1 MSKKPPPVHPTE
13 IRTSISPSSVVE
25 LNTTSVLAN
34 YATEAG
40 NYTVTNELPSAPKGQ
55 AVNGQTDRE
64 ICCCFWLSKEKVLL
78 RGREFGKLAR
88 IRTIASSATTIEIYL
103 LITCSLT
110 SLAKPRVSGKPDL
123 REFDALDLMA
133 TIQNSDLATNNYLER
148 FTRKDP
154 ISSNDPFW
162 NRFLSFSF
170 TPPSNMLEQ
179 KALDE
184 RIEGLCRQLMVNN
197 LQSGNFGSL
206 LHVFLT
212 RASELLASAQTDNN
226 MFSWQ
231 TYNALFILRCLTKY
245 FVENL
250 KEEDLVRQFE
260 ARPKHTDGS
269 HHEDEHVNRMEVFMD
284 SLIEI
289 IVDVPV
295 RSLMQGR
302 YSIHS
307 PLLVKTLLQHFIDQQ
322 QAPPGLLGHSSGGS
336 LVIGLACMV
345 SQTVW
350 CKKISDEAPGRKQ
363 SNVNK
368 TKNLFAY
375 HEPLGISIASKAGL
389 WNMLT
394 LGLARPSPPL
404 LGDGGLSLEDTPL
417 ANLSLLLIL
426 VLANH
431 CTGEKNL
438 HNPYRQA
445 LFSFTNSLESGEAA
459 PTKASATFKLDF
471 SQLFHTL
478 CCAANSDQTTLL
490 LYLLVHRNHMVKNF
504 ILSRSDIELLVVR
517 ILKTLYHAPDSN
529 SHHIYMS
536 LIILLIL
543 SEDDL
548 FNKTIHES
556 MLKGVT
562 WYTER
567 SISEISLGG
576 LLVLVVIRTI
586 QYNMLK
592 MRFRNLHP
600 YVSQRLVSL
609 FETLSRKHARLA
621 EQIHQQPQ
629 SQVTVNIEGPEELSD
644 MVSSTI
650 VIIVMLLLYIYVCV
664 CAQDLTV
671 LEEVLRM
678 VLEILNS
685 CLSHQLS
692 HNPNLIY
699 TLLYKRNI
707 FEPFRT
713 HQAFQDIVNNIDA
726 VIQFFSRK
734 LDQNNSDLSVTEVL
748 ATIQQGALQWPRE
761 RLKKFPDLKFKYV
774 EEDQPEDFF
783 IPYVWSLVCRSSGLY
798 WNPTNIKLF
807 SADGGVITI

>member
-1 MSKKPPPVHPTE
+1 MGTALSQ
-13 IRTSISPSSVVE
+13 
-25 LNTTSVLAN
+25 NT
-34 YATEAG
+34 
-40 NYTVTNELPSAPKGQ
+40 
-55 AVNGQTDRE
+55 
-64 ICCCFWLSKEKVLL
+64 
-78 RGREFGKLAR
+78 
-88 IRTIASSATTIEIYL
+88 
-103 LITCSLT
+103 
-110 SLAKPRVSGKPDL
+110 
-123 REFDALDLMA
+123 
-133 TIQNSDLATNNYLER
+133 DLATNKYLER

-170 TPPSNMLEQ
+170 TPPSNVLEQ

-295 RSLMQGR
+295 RDFTYPLHLESVNTLLVLLSVQMFSQKPAAKSCIYRSLMQGR

-336 LVIGLACMV
+336 LAFLLNMTSVLANYAT
-345 SQTVW
+345 Q
-350 CKKISDEAPGRKQ
+350 A
-363 SNVNK
+363 
-368 TKNLFAY
+368 
-375 HEPLGISIASKAGL
+375 AGL

-490 LYLLVHRNHMVKNF
+490 LYLLVHRNHMVKNY

-592 MRFRNLHP
+592 MRDKYLHTNCLAALANMSGQFRNLHP

-644 MVSSTI
+644 M
-650 VIIVMLLLYIYVCV
+650 
-664 CAQDLTV
+664 AQDLTV

-734 LDQNNSDLSVTEVL
+734 LDQTNSDLSVTEVL
-748 ATIQQGALQWPRE
+748 ATIQQGALRWPRE

-807 SADGGVITI
+807 CADGGVITI

>member
-1 MSKKPPPVHPTE
+1 MGTALSQ
-13 IRTSISPSSVVE
+13 
-25 LNTTSVLAN
+25 NT
-34 YATEAG
+34 
-40 NYTVTNELPSAPKGQ
+40 
-55 AVNGQTDRE
+55 
-64 ICCCFWLSKEKVLL
+64 
-78 RGREFGKLAR
+78 
-88 IRTIASSATTIEIYL
+88 
-103 LITCSLT
+103 
-110 SLAKPRVSGKPDL
+110 
-123 REFDALDLMA
+123 
-133 TIQNSDLATNNYLER
+133 DLATNNYLER

-170 TPPSNMLEQ
+170 TPPSNVLEQ

-295 RSLMQGR
+295 RDFTYPLHLESVNTLIVLLSVQMFSQKPAAKSCIYRSLMQGR

-336 LVIGLACMV
+336 LVIGLACMYTSLIDTLLEHTRLFMFSFDDIWDSEFV
-345 SQTVW
+345 NNETEIELYTSESEILEQVEVEADIDNTSVNTND
-350 CKKISDEAPGRKQ
+350 SHQDEI
-363 SNVNK
+363 
-368 TKNLFAY
+368 NL
-375 HEPLGISIASKAGL
+375 EDQDNPPQPLHIYAEMPAGL

-404 LGDGGLSLEDTPL
+404 PGDGGLSLEDTPL

-490 LYLLVHRNHMVKNF
+490 LYLLVHRNHMVKNY

-644 MVSSTI
+644 M
-650 VIIVMLLLYIYVCV
+650 
-664 CAQDLTV
+664 AQDLTV

>member
-1 MSKKPPPVHPTE
+1 MGT
-13 IRTSISPSSVVE
+13 
-25 LNTTSVLAN
+25 
-34 YATEAG
+34 
-40 NYTVTNELPSAPKGQ
+40 
-55 AVNGQTDRE
+55 
-64 ICCCFWLSKEKVLL
+64 
-78 RGREFGKLAR
+78 
-88 IRTIASSATTIEIYL
+88 ASS
-103 LITCSLT
+103 
-110 SLAKPRVSGKPDL
+110 
-123 REFDALDLMA
+123 
-133 TIQNSDLATNNYLER
+133 QNTDLASNEYLER

-170 TPPSNMLEQ
+170 TPPSNVLEQ

-295 RSLMQGR
+295 RDFTYPLHLESVNTLLVLLSVQMFSQKPAAKSCIYSLWPRIASLLFLKDILLLPLPLPPPPPPPPPQPPPLPLPPPQPPLLPPPPPPQPPPLLCHIKRKSLMQGR

-336 LVIGLACMV
+336 LVIGLA
-345 SQTVW
+345 S
-350 CKKISDEAPGRKQ
+350 
-363 SNVNK
+363 
-368 TKNLFAY
+368 
-375 HEPLGISIASKAGL
+375 GL

-478 CCAANSDQTTLL
+478 CCAANSDHTTLL
-490 LYLLVHRNHMVKNF
+490 LYLLVHRNHMVKNY
-504 ILSRSDIELLVVR
+504 ILSRSDIELLEDTVKPEFDPQEDTVKPEFDPQEDTVKPEFDPQEDTVKPEFDPQEDTVKPEIDPQEDIVVR

-556 MLKGVT
+556 
-562 WYTER
+562 
-567 SISEISLGG
+567 
-576 LLVLVVIRTI
+576 
-586 QYNMLK
+586 
-592 MRFRNLHP
+592 
-600 YVSQRLVSL
+600 VSTA
-609 FETLSRKHARLA
+609 F
-621 EQIHQQPQ
+621 
-629 SQVTVNIEGPEELSD
+629 
-644 MVSSTI
+644 
-650 VIIVMLLLYIYVCV
+650 IIY
-664 CAQDLTV
+664 
-671 LEEVLRM
+671 
-678 VLEILNS
+678 
-685 CLSHQLS
+685 
-692 HNPNLIY
+692 
-699 TLLYKRNI
+699 
-707 FEPFRT
+707 
-713 HQAFQDIVNNIDA
+713 
-726 VIQFFSRK
+726 
-734 LDQNNSDLSVTEVL
+734 
-748 ATIQQGALQWPRE
+748 
-761 RLKKFPDLKFKYV
+761 
-774 EEDQPEDFF
+774 
-783 IPYVWSLVCRSSGLY
+783 
-798 WNPTNIKLF
+798 
-807 SADGGVITI
+807 

>member
-1 MSKKPPPVHPTE
+1 MEYGLRTYGYGVCVGALRYPPRWRSWLE
-13 IRTSISPSSVVE
+13 RISRIE
-25 LNTTSVLAN
+25 LN
-34 YATEAG
+34 
-40 NYTVTNELPSAPKGQ
+40 
-55 AVNGQTDRE
+55 
-64 ICCCFWLSKEKVLL
+64 C
-78 RGREFGKLAR
+78 RGRGDR
-88 IRTIASSATTIEIYL
+88 
-103 LITCSLT
+103 
-110 SLAKPRVSGKPDL
+110 G
-123 REFDALDLMA
+123 
-133 TIQNSDLATNNYLER
+133 
-148 FTRKDP
+148 
-154 ISSNDPFW
+154 SNLGW
-162 NRFLSFSF
+162 VNWG
-170 TPPSNMLEQ
+170 LEQ

-295 RSLMQGR
+295 RDFTYPLHLESVNTLLVLLSVQMFSQKPAAKSCIYRSLMQGR

-336 LVIGLACMV
+336 LVIGLACMYTHVSRV

-350 CKKISDEAPGRKQ
+350 REEISGEAPGQKQ
-363 SNVNK
+363 SNEVYPHLCGGRVENHFGK
-368 TKNLFAY
+368 TTLSTSDRDSNLYFPVIGSLVYYKSSALD
-375 HEPLGISIASKAGL
+375 HAAPKVAGL

-478 CCAANSDQTTLL
+478 CCAANSDHTTLL
-490 LYLLVHRNHMVKNF
+490 LYLLVHRNHMVKNY
-504 ILSRSDIELLVVR
+504 ILSRSDIELLEDTVKPEFDPQEDTVKPEFDPQEDTVKLEFDPQEDTVKPEFDPQEDTVKLEFDPQEDTLNVVR

-592 MRFRNLHP
+592 MRDKYLHTNCLAALANMSGQFRNLHP

-644 MVSSTI
+644 MV
-650 VIIVMLLLYIYVCV
+650 
-664 CAQDLTV
+664 
-671 LEEVLRM
+671 
-678 VLEILNS
+678 
-685 CLSHQLS
+685 
-692 HNPNLIY
+692 
-699 TLLYKRNI
+699 
-707 FEPFRT
+707 
-713 HQAFQDIVNNIDA
+713 
-726 VIQFFSRK
+726 IQFFSRK
-734 LDQNNSDLSVTEVL
+734 LDQTNSDLSVTEVL